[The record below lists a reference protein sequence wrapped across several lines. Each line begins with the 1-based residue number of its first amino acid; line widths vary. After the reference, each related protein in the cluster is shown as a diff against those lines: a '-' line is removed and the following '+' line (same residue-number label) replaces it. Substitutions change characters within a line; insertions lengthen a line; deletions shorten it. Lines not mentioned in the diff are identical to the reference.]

1 MTAATVQCVACEL
14 FSLRHDHAAM
24 AAQGL
29 GRCALMADR
38 PGTFV
43 TPTYRR
49 VCGTHQPAP
58 SGKTA
63 TRIEWLRELRGE
75 GA

>member
-1 MTAATVQCVACEL
+1 MTATTAVQCVACQL
-14 FSLRHDHAAM
+14 FSLRDAPRYADL
-24 AAQGL
+24 GL
-29 GRCALMADR
+29 GRCTAMTDR

-43 TPTYRR
+43 SPTYPRT
-49 VCGTHQPAP
+49 CGTHQPAP

-63 TRIEWLRELRGE
+63 ARIEWLRDLRSE

>member
-1 MTAATVQCVACEL
+1 MTTTVQCVSCEH
-14 FSLRHDHAAM
+14 FTLRHSHAGM

-29 GRCALMADR
+29 GRCSDMTDR

-43 TPTYRR
+43 SPEFPRQCR
-49 VCGTHQPAP
+49 NHQPAP
-58 SGKTA
+58 AEKTA
-63 TRIEWLRELRGE
+63 ARIEWLRDLRSE

>member
-1 MTAATVQCVACEL
+1 MTAAVQCVACER
-14 FSLRHDHAAM
+14 FSLRHHAGM

-29 GRCALMADR
+29 GRCLGMTDR

-43 TPTYRR
+43 SPQYPRECR
-49 VCGTHQPAP
+49 DHKPVPAA
-58 SGKTA
+58 KTA
-63 TRIEWLRELRGE
+63 ARIEWLRDVRSE